1 MRYVNQEIIFLLS
14 IKNINIMKKMFL
26 FAMLA
31 ILGFNAMAQIS
42 TDYESFRSLKR
53 KDHAMD
59 EFLFN
64 NDYDIYKQ
72 FHKGLKIRSTG
83 KKLVFTGLGLT
94 CGGLVVSIIALNVYN
109 SDEETGDT
117 LGVIGVTTMMVGSS
131 LMITSIPFNVVGK
144 SLKRRA
150 VSDFEEKYFHGRM
163 SVQPSL
169 DLNFTGNGLGLAF
182 RF

>member
-1 MRYVNQEIIFLLS
+1 
-14 IKNINIMKKMFL
+14 MKKMFL
-26 FAMLA
+26 FTMLA
-31 ILGFNAMAQIS
+31 ILGFNTMAQVS
-42 TDYESFRSLKR
+42 TDYELFKSLKR

-83 KKLVFTGLGLT
+83 KILVFTGLGLT
-94 CGGLVVSIIALNVYN
+94 CGGLVVSIIVLNTYDLHDT
-109 SDEETGDT
+109 SDDT
-117 LGVIGVTTMMVGSS
+117 LGVIGITTMMVGSS

-144 SLKRRA
+144 SLKRSA
-150 VSDFEEKYFHGRM
+150 VSDFEEKYFHRRM

-169 DLNFTGNGLGLAF
+169 NLNFTGNGLGLAF